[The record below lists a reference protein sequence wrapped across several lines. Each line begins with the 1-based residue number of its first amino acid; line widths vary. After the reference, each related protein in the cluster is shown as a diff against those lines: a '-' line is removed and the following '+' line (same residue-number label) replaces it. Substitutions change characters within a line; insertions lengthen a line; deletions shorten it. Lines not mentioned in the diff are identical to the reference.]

1 MNPVGA
7 IAQSNIQLYGQL
19 QNCGYSA
26 AEIRDVAR
34 AYRLAQRLFAASFR
48 GSGRPFLCHLVGT
61 ASILARDSVPVHEV
75 TAGLLHAAYSAGLF
89 PFDMHRKMS
98 FRKRVMVREAV
109 GTEAEELIAA
119 YDALPWNHA
128 MLVKLA
134 EHTRPA
140 QQPVLKLRLANE
152 LDDLADNGLYYSGAA
167 KRALIADPE
176 SRRLLVLLASMAGM
190 PALEAGMKTALAEFA
205 EVADTREVASGTV
218 GRDYSYTLLP
228 PSARERL
235 SHRAAILRRRIQRR
249 LGRQ

>member
-1 MNPVGA
+1 MNQVGA

-19 QNCGYSA
+19 QSCGYGAADISA
-26 AEIRDVAR
+26 VAR

-61 ASILARDSVPVHEV
+61 ASILVRDAAPAHEI

-98 FRKRVMVREAV
+98 PRKRAMVREAV
-109 GTEAEELIAA
+109 GAEAEELIA
-119 YDALPWNHA
+119 D
-128 MLVKLA
+128 
-134 EHTRPA
+134 
-140 QQPVLKLRLANE
+140 E

-167 KRALIADPE
+167 KRALVADPE
-176 SRRLLVLLASMAGM
+176 NRRLLVLLASRAGM
-190 PALEAGMKTALAEFA
+190 PILETCLKTALAGFA
-205 EVADTREVASGTV
+205 ETDHSLEAASGAV
-218 GRDYSYTLLP
+218 CRDYSYTLLP

-235 SHRAAILRRRIQRR
+235 SHRAAILRRKIQRR